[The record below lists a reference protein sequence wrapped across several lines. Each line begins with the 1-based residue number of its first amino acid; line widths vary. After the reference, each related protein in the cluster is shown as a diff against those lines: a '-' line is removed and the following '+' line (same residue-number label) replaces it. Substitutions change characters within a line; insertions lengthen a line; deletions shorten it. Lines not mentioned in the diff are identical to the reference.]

1 MTRMSSMVRIPK
13 LASLFLASSLT
24 ASVPLEARDPG
35 SWDEAR
41 ASLVASQPGPI
52 ASAIGRWEQLTASS
66 QFGFD
71 DYAGFLLTYPGFPFE
86 ARLRGYAEAKLTTS
100 AVPNQRIVAFFDR
113 FPPLTNPAKA
123 QYAVAL
129 AALGR
134 PEAERWA
141 REAWRGGQMSPTAE
155 GALSSQFWRAFTQ
168 ADQDARM
175 DSLLWDRDAAGAT
188 RQFAYVSAGSRPTFL
203 ARMSAAQGGD
213 PAALGIPVPP
223 DAASDPGYL
232 FNMARQLRRS
242 GRTQDAASLL
252 ATRPPLAHQPNDLV
266 DWVEEL
272 LVNARAGSARTAQ
285 RIAASAE
292 DAFTPGTDISS
303 LAYKLRDD
311 YTSLM
316 WLGGTKSLWELG
328 DPRSAVPLFYR
339 YGTAA
344 RTPQTRSKGFY
355 WAGLA
360 SSKAGDGSGAQRYWE
375 MAAAYPD
382 QFYGMLSLE
391 RLGRPVPELRRTTD
405 AQPTSV
411 ERAAFYARP
420 LTAAVREV
428 ARNAQWSTS
437 VRFFREIADQA
448 KSEGEHVLVHE
459 LAQSLGRRDLAVI
472 NGEKAQ
478 EHGYNGFHA
487 AAFPTLPA
495 PPGTN
500 WTMVHAI
507 TRQESQFAQNAVSH
521 AGARGLMQLMPGTA
535 REQAGKLGMQYLSAS
550 LIDDA
555 SYNMQLGDGYFGRML
570 SYYNGSYPLA
580 VAAYNAGP
588 GNVNKWL
595 ARNGDPRNGGIGWID
610 WIEQIPIFETKN
622 YVQRVLENAVVYQRM
637 NPDKAGYGGPKSV
650 SWFLG
655 KNTPG

>member
-1 MTRMSSMVRIPK
+1 MSSMVRIPK
-13 LASLFLASSLT
+13 LASILLAPVLT
-24 ASVPLEARDPG
+24 ASVPLEARDAA

-52 ASAIGRWEQLTASS
+52 ASAIDRWQRLTASS

-86 ARLRGYAEAKLTTS
+86 ARLRGYAEARLEQ
-100 AVPNQRIVAFFDR
+100 AMVPPERIVAYFDR

-123 QYAVAL
+123 QYALAL
-129 AALGR
+129 SARGR
-134 PEAERWA
+134 PEAAQWA
-141 REAWRGGQMSPTAE
+141 RDAWRGGPMSATAE
-155 GALSSQFWRAFTQ
+155 ATLFSLYGRNFTQ

-175 DSLLWDRDAAGAT
+175 DSLLWERDATAAT
-188 RQFAYVSAGSRPTFL
+188 RQFAYVSPQSRAIFM
-203 ARMSAAQGGD
+203 ARMSAAQGSD
-213 PAALGIPVPP
+213 PSALGIAIPGE
-223 DAASDPGYL
+223 ARSDPGYL
-232 FNMARQLRRS
+232 FNMSRQLRRS
-242 GRTQDAASLL
+242 GRGAEAANLL
-252 ATRPPLAHQPNDLV
+252 ANRPRLSSLPNDQI
-266 DWVEEL
+266 DWIEEL

-285 RIAASAE
+285 MIAAQAD
-292 DAFTPGTDISS
+292 DAFTPGTDISA
-303 LAYKLRDD
+303 LAFKLRDD

-316 WLGGTKSLWELG
+316 WLGGTKALWELG
-328 DPRSAVPLFYR
+328 DARAAAPLFYR
-339 YGTAA
+339 YGAAA

-360 SSKAGDGSGAQRYWE
+360 SSRAGDRSEAQRYWE

-391 RLGRPVPELRRTTD
+391 QLGRPVPELRRTTS
-405 AQPTSV
+405 ATPTRE
-411 ERAAFYARP
+411 ERGSFYARP

-428 ARNAQWSTS
+428 ARSAPWSVS
-437 VRFFREIADQA
+437 VRFFREISDQA
-448 KSEGEHVLVHE
+448 RSEGEHVLVHE

-478 EHGYNGFHA
+478 EHGYDGFHA

-495 PPGTN
+495 PAGTN

-507 TRQESQFAQNAVSH
+507 TRQDSQFAQNAVSH

-535 REQAGKLGMQYLSAS
+535 REQAGKLGMEYLSAS

-555 SYNMQLGDGYFGRML
+555 SYNMRLGDGYFARML
-570 SYYNGSYPLA
+570 NYYGGSYPLA

-595 ARNGDPRNGGIGWID
+595 ARNGDPRNGSRNWVE

-622 YVQRVLENAVVYQRM
+622 YVQRVIENAVVYQRM